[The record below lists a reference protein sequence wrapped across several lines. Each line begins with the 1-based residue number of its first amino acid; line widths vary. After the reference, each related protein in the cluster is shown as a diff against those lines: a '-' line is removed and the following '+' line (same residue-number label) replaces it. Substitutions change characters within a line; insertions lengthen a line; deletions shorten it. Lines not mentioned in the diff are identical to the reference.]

1 MLTCIPDYIRIAC
14 MQISPFYSKL
24 NKRGEGVN
32 KKSTFYTLAKRL
44 KIVDHPLPHPKKSI
58 YHKLA
63 LKKED
68 GISVSSF
75 STLCSFNIPYFS
87 DNSL

>member
-1 MLTCIPDYIRIAC
+1 
-14 MQISPFYSKL
+14 MQISAFYSKL

-44 KIVDHPLPHPKKSI
+44 KIVEHPLPHPKKSI

-68 GISVSSF
+68 GIFHPFLLCAHLISHISVIIYCRIIRWLTF
-75 STLCSFNIPYFS
+75 
-87 DNSL
+87 